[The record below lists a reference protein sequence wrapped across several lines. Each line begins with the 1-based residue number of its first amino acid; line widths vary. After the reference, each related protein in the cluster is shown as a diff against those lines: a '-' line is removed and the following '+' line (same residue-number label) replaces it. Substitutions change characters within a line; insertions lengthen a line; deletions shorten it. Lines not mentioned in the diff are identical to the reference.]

1 MFQKVID
8 HVNRKKAGIYLIAES
23 EGKRMESEAKAK
35 ASWTDRTGNT
45 RNSIHGGADRNT
57 SGATLYLAHGSKV
70 GGYLEEGTGIYGPK
84 GRPIRPVKAKAL
96 AFKVDGQWVITKEV
110 KGMKARPIIKPT
122 AQKNIPKLIKALE
135 RYLSS

>member
-1 MFQKVID
+1 MFEKTLD
-8 HVNRKKAGIYLIAES
+8 HINRKKAGIYLIAQT

-45 RNSIHGGADRNT
+45 RNAIHGGAGRNKD
-57 SGATLYLAHGSKV
+57 GATLYLAHGSKV

-96 AFKVDGQWVITKEV
+96 VFKINGQLIFAKEV

-122 AQKNIPKLIKALE
+122 AQKNLPNLIKALE

>member
-1 MFQKVID
+1 MFEKTLD
-8 HVNRKKAGIYLIAES
+8 HINRKKAGIYLIAQT

-45 RNSIHGGADRNT
+45 RNAIHGGADRNKD
-57 SGATLYLAHGSKV
+57 GATLYLAHGSKV

-96 AFKVDGQWVITKEV
+96 VFKINGQLIFAKEV

-122 AQKNIPKLIKALE
+122 AQKNLPNLIKALE